1 MGNHLS
7 YVLSEILSRQGS
19 QQLNLLKKSD
29 LAALFVLFF
38 KILSICNRG
47 LKILKIRQEDTVIRG
62 LQPYGD

>member
-1 MGNHLS
+1 M
-7 YVLSEILSRQGS
+7 SRQGS

-38 KILSICNRG
+38 KIMSICNRG

-62 LQPYGD
+62 LQPYDD